1 MENTATKQESGLLYE
16 ADETPPVGLTLGL
29 GLQMALL
36 CVCTIV
42 VNPTIVYRTAGQ
54 PAETIAWA
62 VFVSLL
68 IAGAI
73 TVLHACPTR
82 RIGSGYLL
90 VASTT
95 SGAIAVS
102 VDALTAGGQG
112 LLLTLMIASALFQVV
127 FSSRI
132 AAFRRI
138 LTPTVTGTM
147 LMLIPV
153 TIAPIN
159 FERLTDVPN
168 GHDPWSGAACAL
180 VTLGLTVLI
189 AFRGSR
195 RVRPWGPLIGIV
207 AGTLL
212 AGTLGLYDL
221 GGFLRADWIGIP
233 AMAWPTQEP
242 NFGPAFWGLLPA
254 FLMVSMAYT
263 VRATSVAIAIQDVS
277 WRTPR
282 APDLRVAQRTIAA
295 DAGGNVLAGLAGGMF
310 NTTRTSTISL
320 TQATGVAARRVGLV
334 IAGGFA
340 VFAFMPKIIAL
351 IVALPGPVVAAYIT
365 VGISAL
371 FVTGMKAVVSEG
383 LEYRQVLI
391 TGLSFWIGVGCEYG
405 FILPDTLE
413 QFAGGLLN
421 NGLAAGGLTAIAMT
435 VFLEVTSG
443 KRSRIDVN
451 LDVSSLPKLRAF
463 SEGFAKAN
471 GWTNQM
477 TERLEAVTE
486 ETLLTLTQDES
497 DTGRGQRR
505 LRVLA
510 RKEGG
515 GALLEFIA
523 RTGDG
528 NIEDRI
534 AILQDPGN
542 EHQVE
547 REVSLKLLRHLAT
560 EIRHR
565 QYHDMDFVT
574 IRIENTQ
581 DERRLRRGWPT

>member
-1 MENTATKQESGLLYE
+1 MENTAAKQESGLLYE

-29 GLQMALL
+29 GLQMAVL

-42 VNPTIVYRTAGQ
+42 INPTIVYRTAGQ

-82 RIGSGYLL
+82 RIGGGYLL

-180 VTLGLTVLI
+180 VTLVLTVLI
-189 AFRGSR
+189 AFSGSR
-195 RVRPWGPLIGIV
+195 RLRPWGPLIGIV
-207 AGTLL
+207 AGALL

-233 AMAWPTQEP
+233 AMAWPRQEP
-242 NFGPAFWGLLPA
+242 DFGPAFWGLLPA

-371 FVTGMKAVVSEG
+371 
-383 LEYRQVLI
+383 
-391 TGLSFWIGVGCEYG
+391 
-405 FILPDTLE
+405 P
-413 QFAGGLLN
+413 
-421 NGLAAGGLTAIAMT
+421 
-435 VFLEVTSG
+435 
-443 KRSRIDVN
+443 
-451 LDVSSLPKLRAF
+451 SLP
-463 SEGFAKAN
+463 
-471 GWTNQM
+471 T
-477 TERLEAVTE
+477 
-486 ETLLTLTQDES
+486 
-497 DTGRGQRR
+497 
-505 LRVLA
+505 
-510 RKEGG
+510 
-515 GALLEFIA
+515 
-523 RTGDG
+523 
-528 NIEDRI
+528 
-534 AILQDPGN
+534 
-542 EHQVE
+542 
-547 REVSLKLLRHLAT
+547 
-560 EIRHR
+560 
-565 QYHDMDFVT
+565 
-574 IRIENTQ
+574 
-581 DERRLRRGWPT
+581 